1 MMETFAALLLALA
14 ASELLD
20 PCRGGR
26 AEVPGL
32 WVLRSV
38 LFLALAM
45 LCLGTWHPV
54 ILGLAAGHLAL
65 RLARRLAPKGRLWPF
80 MAENGLLLAG
90 ILGTAILLMGGGAV
104 LMFLAGVHILY
115 FIVVGGAGVGL
126 VAAVFT
132 SRGTPWQLLQDY
144 QYRRIDTFLDPASDP
159 LGAGYHI
166 TQSKIAL
173 GSGGWTGRGFMQGT
187 QSRLNFLPEKHTD
200 FIFTTLAEEFGFIGG
215 ISLLALYVLIIV
227 FCIHTALATRDRYSS
242 LITLGVAITFFL
254 FFSVNMSMVMG
265 LAPVVGVPLPMVSYG
280 GSAMLVLM
288 VGFGLVQSA
297 HIHRPR

>member
-90 ILGTAILLMGGGAV
+90 ILGTAILLPGLWTGGLWSAQTV
-104 LMFLAGVHILY
+104 LPGLMAAAAGLAIATAIGGEAIGLLERTMIFLLIL
-115 FIVVGGAGVGL
+115 VGQPAGVGFL
-126 VAAVFT
+126 IAAKSILRFEET
-132 SRGTPWQLLQDY
+132 RDSN
-144 QYRRIDTFLDPASDP
+144 IASEYIII
-159 LGAGYHI
+159 G
-166 TQSKIAL
+166 
-173 GSGGWTGRGFMQGT
+173 
-187 QSRLNFLPEKHTD
+187 
-200 FIFTTLAEEFGFIGG
+200 TLASFAWAMACAWAT
-215 ISLLALYVLIIV
+215 LALIDVLPPIGIP
-227 FCIHTALATRDRYSS
+227 TET
-242 LITLGVAITFFL
+242 
-254 FFSVNMSMVMG
+254 
-265 LAPVVGVPLPMVSYG
+265 P
-280 GSAMLVLM
+280 
-288 VGFGLVQSA
+288 
-297 HIHRPR
+297 